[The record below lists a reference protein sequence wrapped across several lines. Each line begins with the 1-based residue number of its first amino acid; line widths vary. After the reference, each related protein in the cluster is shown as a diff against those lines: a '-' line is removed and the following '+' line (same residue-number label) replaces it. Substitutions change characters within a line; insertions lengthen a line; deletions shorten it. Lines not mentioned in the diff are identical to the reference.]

1 MEKKE
6 IDIQL
11 KKLDDEFH
19 VSNIQYLITTP
30 DGPIES
36 DLTAWDYLWAM
47 AFGFAGIFISNNEK
61 LDAFLQ
67 GVHDA
72 ASGSD
77 EDCTPFQKFLGDIF
91 KHKNDSI
98 DKVDKKFINRN
109 GEPADASFHRIFWGH
124 DILSF
129 GKDNPFYL
137 LVKQYGWFGVIQAI
151 RHLSADTMSK
161 QGLPLPGSSWF
172 DYIDSEGKTKNY
184 LVDLSRYLS
193 NDAFGNKNGAQE
205 IYRHLLSIRGQHI
218 ISGSIISVLSNV
230 YFKIINISNEFR
242 MKQFLILAYS
252 VNFFGDYIYGYIKT
266 KTIPYINY
274 PVGKLLLKNII
285 QLDYMNKKET
295 KKLINEVDMLEK
307 ECIKSKKEVQDMDF
321 LIPKKHKL

>member
-19 VSNIQYLITTP
+19 VSNIQYLINTP
-30 DGPIES
+30 DEPIES

-98 DKVDKKFINRN
+98 DKVDKKFINRS

-129 GKDNPFYL
+129 G
-137 LVKQYGWFGVIQAI
+137 
-151 RHLSADTMSK
+151 
-161 QGLPLPGSSWF
+161 
-172 DYIDSEGKTKNY
+172 
-184 LVDLSRYLS
+184 
-193 NDAFGNKNGAQE
+193 
-205 IYRHLLSIRGQHI
+205 
-218 ISGSIISVLSNV
+218 
-230 YFKIINISNEFR
+230 
-242 MKQFLILAYS
+242 
-252 VNFFGDYIYGYIKT
+252 
-266 KTIPYINY
+266 
-274 PVGKLLLKNII
+274 
-285 QLDYMNKKET
+285 
-295 KKLINEVDMLEK
+295 
-307 ECIKSKKEVQDMDF
+307 
-321 LIPKKHKL
+321 